1 MLLSFYERPL
11 RAPKSRIVDHAYCW
25 LSRELQLGKRP
36 EKPIPD
42 YALDKHARRGKWMR
56 HGIQHFFDFGAQLD
70 RKALPDPYEDRTRQA
85 MLRAERAGK

>member
-1 MLLSFYERPL
+1 
-11 RAPKSRIVDHAYCW
+11 
-25 LSRELQLGKRP
+25 
-36 EKPIPD
+36 
-42 YALDKHARRGKWMR
+42 MR